1 MLQNNYVNYVLQYV
15 TKQLDG
21 FNKKLNID
29 CIVQCGD
36 LDNCNP
42 QTLRFELINFKIH
55 KIN

>member
-1 MLQNNYVNYVLQYV
+1 MLHYVLQYV

-29 CIVQCGD
+29 CIFQCGD

-42 QTLRFELINFKIH
+42 QTYQFQNT
-55 KIN
+55 